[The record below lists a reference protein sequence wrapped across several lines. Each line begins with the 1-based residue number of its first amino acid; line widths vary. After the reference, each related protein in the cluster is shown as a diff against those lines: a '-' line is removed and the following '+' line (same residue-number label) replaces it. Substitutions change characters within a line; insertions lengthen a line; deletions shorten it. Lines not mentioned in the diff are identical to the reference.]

1 MALNRDQI
9 LGADDL
15 PTEELEI
22 SEWGGTVLLKALNG
36 EQREEIEVRSHKAKS
51 SGDALGWKG
60 LKTLV
65 ATYALVDDEG
75 KPLFTAKD
83 LAALAKKSSAALD
96 RIFEYVMKMNAMT
109 KADAEELAGN

>member
-1 MALNRDQI
+1 MALNREQI

-22 SEWGGTVLLKALNG
+22 PEWGGTVLLKALNG
-36 EQREEIEVRSHKAKS
+36 EQREEIEVRSHKAKA

-60 LKTLV
+60 LKTLT
-65 ATYALVDDEG
+65 ATFALVDEAG

-83 LAALAKKSSAALD
+83 IAALAKKSSAALD
-96 RIFEYVMKMNAMT
+96 RIFERVLSQNAMR
-109 KADAEELAGN
+109 KEDAEALAGN